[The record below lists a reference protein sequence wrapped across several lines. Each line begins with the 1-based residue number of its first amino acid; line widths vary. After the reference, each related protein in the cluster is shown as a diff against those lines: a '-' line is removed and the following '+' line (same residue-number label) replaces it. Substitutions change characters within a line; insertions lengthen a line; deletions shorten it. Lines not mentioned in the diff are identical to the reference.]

1 MGTKIHRKLD
11 RMLKKSGIRKEERK
25 AMISQMDPGINRYG
39 IIPPDPNILFADF
52 LKEEKQDEN

>member
-52 LKEEKQDEN
+52 LKTI